1 MISAVK
7 KKLGLKIS
15 VLLAVVMIV
24 LILPVAVWIIFSQ
37 TKSLEELTLEE
48 ARLAAIS
55 GSQMY
60 GLILDN
66 AIESGLLSTEDV
78 FDVQYQE
85 IMGYNWGSIP
95 KFHTRYDFF
104 TDKAA
109 VVFQDK
115 MLENSDF
122 IYAVGQD
129 VNGYVPTHNSKYQQL
144 LSGEPGKDKAGNRT
158 KRIFKDEVAQAAGK
172 NETPGFKQVYTT
184 DTGAIAWDVSAP
196 MYIKGKHWGCFRIG
210 VSAARIDA
218 KKRSLFFL
226 LAALLGSFTLIVT
239 VTIFMLVRRAVKPIE
254 ALTAKARDVSVGK
267 QLDERI
273 VAETEDEIGLLTRAV
288 DRLRASLKAAMQR
301 LGE

>member
-15 VLLAVVMIV
+15 ILLAMVMLI
-24 LILPVAVWIIFSQ
+24 LILPVAIWIIYIQ

-48 ARLAAIS
+48 ARLAASS
-55 GSQMY
+55 GAQMY
-60 GLILDN
+60 GLILDD

-85 IMGYNWGSIP
+85 ILGYNWGSIP

-109 VVFQDK
+109 VIFQDN
-115 MLENSDF
+115 MLQNSDF

-129 VNGYVPTHNSKYQQL
+129 VNGYVPTHNSKYQSL
-144 LSGEPGKDKAGNRT
+144 LTGEPGKDKAGNRT
-158 KRIFKDEVAQAAGK
+158 KRIFNDEVAQNAGK
-172 NETPGFKQVYTT
+172 NTESGLKQVYRN
-184 DTGAIAWDVSAP
+184 DLGKIAWDVSSP

-210 VSAARIDA
+210 VSVARIEA
-218 KKRSLFFL
+218 KKRSLFL
-226 LAALLGSFTLIVT
+226 LLGALLGSFTLIVT
-239 VTIFMLVRRAVKPIE
+239 ATIFMLVRKAVRPIE
-254 ALTAKARDVSVGK
+254 ALTVKARDVSVGK
-267 QLDERI
+267 QLDEKI
-273 VAETEDEIGLLTRAV
+273 VAETEDEIGLLTKAV
-288 DRLRASLKAAMQR
+288 DRLRASLKAAMER